1 MNGPANTES
10 DAQKKVRCAIYTR
23 KSTSEGLDMDFNTL
37 DAQREA
43 AEYYIRAMQGEGWE
57 ALPDRYD
64 DGGFTGANTERPALQ
79 RLLADIEAGAVDC
92 IVVYKVDRLSRSL
105 MDFANLLALFDKQ
118 QVTFVSTTQ
127 NFNTTNSMG
136 RLTLNILLSFAQFER
151 EMIAERTRD
160 KMAAARKRGKWL
172 GSRPPYGY
180 LGDREKKQLV
190 VIEEEAERVR
200 TMFRM
205 YLRLGSVNA
214 VATRVNDLG
223 WPKKLH
229 RTKAG
234 KEIGGGK
241 WRDKDVHLVL
251 RNATYLGKVDFKGE
265 LYEGEHEAIV
275 SEELFA
281 RVQSM
286 LSSKACGRGR
296 RRGRNPEYLL
306 QGIAYCGLC
315 DKRITTTAGRGRNKE
330 VYRYYVCSNRGRK
343 GRDGCDHPR
352 LGAEEL
358 EQLVV
363 SRVKARCTDPLL
375 REEIVA
381 RMEVGRV
388 EAMAAI
394 TSERERI
401 VADEAK
407 LHAEGRKLMD
417 AIGSETGTQ
426 GKLLA
431 ERIGEIEARLDVL
444 TNERC
449 SLDAQLRGLQNA
461 TEQVRATVNILEV
474 FDAVWDEFDAAEKQ
488 DLVHL
493 VVKRVVVNEPEGKL
507 DLEFHDLAAPF
518 EPLATEPEDDPDDEQ
533 PPEDNAPTV
542 ASNAPVS
549 AAAMEAS
556 P

>member
-1 MNGPANTES
+1 MNEPPNNGTP
-10 DAQKKVRCAIYTR
+10 KVRCAIYTR
-23 KSTSEGLDMDFNTL
+23 KSTSEGLDSDFNTL

-43 AEYYIRAMQGEGWE
+43 AEYFIRAMAGEGWE
-57 ALPDRYD
+57 ALPHRYD
-64 DGGFTGANTERPALQ
+64 DGGFTGANTDRPALK
-79 RLLADIEAGAVDC
+79 RLLADIEAGEVDC
-92 IVVYKVDRLSRSL
+92 VVVYKVDRLSRSL
-105 MDFANLLALFDKQ
+105 MDFAKLLALFDQKN
-118 QVTFVSTTQ
+118 VTFVSTTQ

-180 LGDREKKQLV
+180 LGDHDKKQLV
-190 VIEEEAERVR
+190 VCKEEAERVR

-214 VATRVNDLG
+214 VAKRINELG

-234 KEIGGGK
+234 REIGGGR
-241 WRDKDVHLVL
+241 WRDKDVHVAL

-281 RVQSM
+281 RVQSV

-306 QGIAYCGLC
+306 QGIAWCGLC

-358 EQLVV
+358 EELVV

-394 TSERERI
+394 TSERARI

-431 ERIGEIEARLDVL
+431 ERIGEIEAQLDVL
-444 TNERC
+444 STERC

-474 FDAVWDEFDAAEKQ
+474 FDAVWDEFEAAEKQ

-518 EPLATEPEDDPDDEQ
+518 EPLATEPEDVPDDEE
-533 PPEDNAPTV
+533 PPDDEAPTV
-542 ASNAPVS
+542 ATSAPVS
-549 AAAMEAS
+549 AAAMEAG

>member
-1 MNGPANTES
+1 MNEPPNNNGAP
-10 DAQKKVRCAIYTR
+10 KVRCAIYTR
-23 KSTSEGLDMDFNTL
+23 KSTSEGLDSDFNTL

-43 AEYYIRAMQGEGWE
+43 AEYFIRAMAGEGWE
-57 ALPDRYD
+57 ALPHRYD
-64 DGGFTGANTERPALQ
+64 DGGFTGANTDRPALK
-79 RLLADIEAGAVDC
+79 RLLADIEAGEVDC
-92 IVVYKVDRLSRSL
+92 VVVYKVDRLSRSL
-105 MDFANLLALFDKQ
+105 MDFAKLLALFDQKD
-118 QVTFVSTTQ
+118 VTFVSTTQ

-180 LGDREKKQLV
+180 LGDHDKKQLV
-190 VIEEEAERVR
+190 VCEEEAERVR

-214 VATRVNDLG
+214 VAKRINDLG
-223 WPKKLH
+223 WMKKGY
-229 RTKAG
+229 RAKTG
-234 KEIGGGK
+234 RVTPPRPY
-241 WRDKDVHLVL
+241 RDKDVHSIL
-251 RNATYLGKVDFKGE
+251 RNVTYLGKVEFNGE

-281 RVQSM
+281 RVQSV
-286 LSSKACGRGR
+286 LTSKACGRGR

-306 QGIAYCGLC
+306 QGIAWCGLC
-315 DKRITTTAGRGRNKE
+315 EKRITTTAGRGRNKE
-330 VYRYYVCSNRGRK
+330 IYRYYVCSNRGRK
-343 GRDGCDHPR
+343 GRYGCDHPR

-407 LHAEGRKLMD
+407 LHAEGRHLMD

-431 ERIGEIEARLDVL
+431 ERIGEIEAQLDVL
-444 TNERC
+444 STQRC

-474 FDAVWDEFDAAEKQ
+474 FDAVWGEFEAAEKQ

-518 EPLATEPEDDPDDEQ
+518 EPLATEPEDEPKDEE
-533 PPEDNAPTV
+533 PPADEAPTMA
-542 ASNAPVS
+542 ASAPVS
-549 AAAMEAS
+549 APAMEAS

>member
-1 MNGPANTES
+1 MNEPPNNGAP
-10 DAQKKVRCAIYTR
+10 KVRCAIYTR
-23 KSTSEGLDMDFNTL
+23 KSTSEGLDSDFNTL

-43 AEYYIRAMQGEGWE
+43 AEYFIRAMAGEGWE
-57 ALPDRYD
+57 ALPHRYD
-64 DGGFTGANTERPALQ
+64 DGGFTGANTDRPALK
-79 RLLADIEAGAVDC
+79 RLLADIEAGEVDC
-92 IVVYKVDRLSRSL
+92 VVVYKVDRLSRSL
-105 MDFANLLALFDKQ
+105 MDFAKLLALFDQKD
-118 QVTFVSTTQ
+118 VTFVSTTQ

-180 LGDREKKQLV
+180 LGDHDKKQLV
-190 VIEEEAERVR
+190 VCEEEAERVR

-214 VATRVNDLG
+214 VAKRINDLG
-223 WPKKLH
+223 WMKKGY
-229 RTKAG
+229 RAKTGRVTPPRKY
-234 KEIGGGK
+234 
-241 WRDKDVHLVL
+241 RDKDVHNIL
-251 RNATYLGKVDFKGE
+251 RNVTYLGKVEFNGE

-281 RVQSM
+281 RVQAV

-306 QGIAYCGLC
+306 QGIAYCGIC
-315 DKRITTTAGRGRNKE
+315 GKRITTTAGRGRNKE
-330 VYRYYVCSNRGRK
+330 IYRYYVCSNRGRK

-352 LGAEEL
+352 LGAAEL

-417 AIGSETGTQ
+417 AIGQDTGTE

-431 ERIGEIEARLDVL
+431 ERIGEIEAQLDVL
-444 TNERC
+444 STERC

-474 FDAVWDEFDAAEKQ
+474 FDAVWDEFEAAEKQ

-518 EPLATEPEDDPDDEQ
+518 EPLATEPEDDPDAEQ
-533 PPEDNAPTV
+533 PPEDDAPTV
-542 ASNAPVS
+542 ATSAPVS
-549 AAAMEAS
+549 APAMEAS

>member
-1 MNGPANTES
+1 MNEPPNINSAR
-10 DAQKKVRCAIYTR
+10 KVRCAIYTR
-23 KSTSEGLDMDFNTL
+23 KSTSEGLDSDFNTL

-43 AEYYIRAMQGEGWE
+43 AEYFIRAMAGEGWE
-57 ALPDRYD
+57 ALPHRYD
-64 DGGFTGANTERPALQ
+64 DGGFTGANTDRPALK
-79 RLLADIEAGAVDC
+79 RLLADIEAGEVDC
-92 IVVYKVDRLSRSL
+92 VVVYKVDRLSRSL
-105 MDFANLLALFDKQ
+105 MDFAKLLALFDQKD
-118 QVTFVSTTQ
+118 VTFVSTTQ

-180 LGDREKKQLV
+180 LGDHDKKQLV
-190 VIEEEAERVR
+190 VCEEEAERVR
-200 TMFRM
+200 TIFRM

-214 VATRVNDLG
+214 VTKRINDLG
-223 WPKKLH
+223 WMKKGY
-229 RTKAG
+229 RAKTGRVTPPRKY
-234 KEIGGGK
+234 
-241 WRDKDVHLVL
+241 RDKDVHTIL
-251 RNATYLGKVDFKGE
+251 RNVTYLGKVEFNGE

-281 RVQSM
+281 RVQAV
-286 LSSKACGRGR
+286 LSSKACGRGS

-306 QGIAYCGLC
+306 QGIAWCGLC
-315 DKRITTTAGRGRNKE
+315 EKRITTTAGRGRNKE
-330 VYRYYVCSNRGRK
+330 TYRYYVCSKRGRK

-388 EAMAAI
+388 DAMAAI

-417 AIGSETGTQ
+417 AIGQDTGTE

-431 ERIGEIEARLDVL
+431 ERIGEIEAQLDVL
-444 TNERC
+444 STERC

-474 FDAVWDEFDAAEKQ
+474 FDAVWDEFEAAEKQ

-518 EPLATEPEDDPDDEQ
+518 EPLATEPEDGPDDQ
-533 PPEDNAPTV
+533 QLPEDDTPTV
-542 ASNAPVS
+542 APSAPVS
-549 AAAMEAS
+549 APAMEAS

>member
-1 MNGPANTES
+1 MNEAPNNGAP
-10 DAQKKVRCAIYTR
+10 KVRCAIYTR
-23 KSTSEGLDMDFNTL
+23 KSTSEGLDSDFNTL

-43 AEYYIRAMQGEGWE
+43 AEYFIRAMAGEGWE
-57 ALPDRYD
+57 ALPHRYD
-64 DGGFTGANTERPALQ
+64 DGGFTGANTDRPALK
-79 RLLADIEAGAVDC
+79 RLLADIEAGEVDC
-92 IVVYKVDRLSRSL
+92 VVVYKVDRLSRSL
-105 MDFANLLALFDKQ
+105 MDFAKLLALFDQKN
-118 QVTFVSTTQ
+118 VTFVSTTQ

-180 LGDREKKQLV
+180 LGDHDKKQLV
-190 VIEEEAERVR
+190 VCEEEAERVR
-200 TMFRM
+200 TIFRM

-214 VATRVNDLG
+214 VTKRINDLG
-223 WPKKLH
+223 WMKKGY
-229 RTKAG
+229 RAKTGRVTPPRKY
-234 KEIGGGK
+234 
-241 WRDKDVHLVL
+241 RDKDVHSIL
-251 RNATYLGKVDFKGE
+251 RNVTYLGKVEFNGE

-281 RVQSM
+281 RVQSV
-286 LSSKACGRGR
+286 LTSKACGRGR

-306 QGIAYCGLC
+306 QGIAWCGLC

-417 AIGSETGTQ
+417 AIGSETGTE

-431 ERIGEIEARLDVL
+431 ERIGEIEAQLDVL
-444 TNERC
+444 STERC

-474 FDAVWDEFDAAEKQ
+474 FDAVWDEFEAAEKQ

-518 EPLATEPEDDPDDEQ
+518 EPLATEPEDDPDHDE
-533 PPEDNAPTV
+533 PPDDEEPAVAP
-542 ASNAPVS
+542 SAPVT
-549 AAAMEAS
+549 APAMEAS

>member
-1 MNGPANTES
+1 MS
-10 DAQKKVRCAIYTR
+10 LRRCAIYTR
-23 KSTSEGLDMDFNTL
+23 KSSEEGLDQDFNSL
-37 DAQREA
+37 EAQREA
-43 AEYYIRAMQGEGWE
+43 CAAYILSQRHEGWRE
-57 ALPDRYD
+57 LPDRYD
-64 DGGFTGANTERPALQ
+64 DGGISGGTMKRPGLT
-79 RLLADIEAGAVDC
+79 RLLADVQAGRIDVV
-92 IVVYKVDRLSRSL
+92 VVYKVDRLSRSL
-105 MDFANLLALFDKQ
+105 MDFAKLLALFDQKD
-118 QVTFVSTTQ
+118 VTFVSTTQ

-180 LGDREKKQLV
+180 LGDHDKRQLV
-190 VIEEEAERVR
+190 VCEEEAERVR

-214 VATRVNDLG
+214 VAKRINDLG
-223 WPKKLH
+223 WMKKGY
-229 RTKAG
+229 RAKTGRVTPPRKY
-234 KEIGGGK
+234 
-241 WRDKDVHLVL
+241 RDKDVHTIL
-251 RNATYLGKVDFKGE
+251 RNVSYLGKVEFNGE

-281 RVQSM
+281 RVQSV
-286 LSSKACGRGR
+286 LTSKACGRGR

-306 QGIAYCGLC
+306 QGIAWCGLC
-315 DKRITTTAGRGRNKE
+315 EKRITTTAGRGRNKE
-330 VYRYYVCSNRGRK
+330 LYRYYVCSNRGRK
-343 GRDGCDHPR
+343 GRDGCTHPR

-375 REEIVA
+375 LEEIVA

-417 AIGSETGTQ
+417 AIGQDTGTE

-431 ERIGEIEARLDVL
+431 ERIGEIEAQLDVL
-444 TNERC
+444 STERC

-461 TEQVRATVNILEV
+461 TEQVRATVDILEV
-474 FDAVWDEFDAAEKQ
+474 FDAVWDEFEAAEKQ

-518 EPLATEPEDDPDDEQ
+518 EPLATEPEDEPDDEE
-533 PPEDNAPTV
+533 PPEDDASAV
-542 ASNAPVS
+542 ATSAPVS
-549 AAAMEAS
+549 AQEMEAS

>member
-1 MNGPANTES
+1 MA
-10 DAQKKVRCAIYTR
+10 
-23 KSTSEGLDMDFNTL
+23 
-37 DAQREA
+37 
-43 AEYYIRAMQGEGWE
+43 GEGWE
-57 ALPDRYD
+57 ALPHRYD
-64 DGGFTGANTERPALQ
+64 DGGFTGANTDRPALK
-79 RLLADIEAGAVDC
+79 RLLADIEAGEVDC
-92 IVVYKVDRLSRSL
+92 VVVYKVDRLSRSL
-105 MDFANLLALFDKQ
+105 MDFAKLLALFDQKNI
-118 QVTFVSTTQ
+118 TFVSTTQ

-180 LGDREKKQLV
+180 LGDHDKKQLV
-190 VIEEEAERVR
+190 VCEEEAERVR

-214 VATRVNDLG
+214 VAKRINDLG
-223 WPKKLH
+223 WMKKGY
-229 RTKAG
+229 RAKTGRVTPPRKY
-234 KEIGGGK
+234 
-241 WRDKDVHLVL
+241 RDKDVHSIL
-251 RNATYLGKVDFKGE
+251 RNVTYLGKVEFKGE
-265 LYEGEHEAIV
+265 IYEGEHEAIV

-281 RVQSM
+281 RVQSV

-306 QGIAYCGLC
+306 QGIAWCGLC

-394 TSERERI
+394 TSERGRI

-407 LHAEGRKLMD
+407 LHAEGRMLMD

-431 ERIGEIEARLDVL
+431 ERIGEIEAQLDVL
-444 TNERC
+444 STERC

-461 TEQVRATVNILEV
+461 TEQVRATVDILEV
-474 FDAVWDEFDAAEKQ
+474 FDAVWDEFEAAEKQ

-493 VVKRVVVNEPEGKL
+493 VVKRVVINEPEGKL

-518 EPLATEPEDDPDDEQ
+518 PEAVDRRPETGGENIDPAEVMH
-533 PPEDNAPTV
+533 A
-542 ASNAPVS
+542 
-549 AAAMEAS
+549 
-556 P
+556 

>member
-1 MNGPANTES
+1 VVE
-10 DAQKKVRCAIYTR
+10 QVVV
-23 KSTSEGLDMDFNTL
+23 GL
-37 DAQREA
+37 
-43 AEYYIRAMQGEGWE
+43 
-57 ALPDRYD
+57 
-64 DGGFTGANTERPALQ
+64 
-79 RLLADIEAGAVDC
+79 AGAERAVDEDQ
-92 IVVYKVDRLSRSL
+92 KD
-105 MDFANLLALFDKQ
+105 
-118 QVTFVSTTQ
+118 VTFVSTTQ

-180 LGDREKKQLV
+180 LGDHDKKQLV

-214 VATRVNDLG
+214 VAKRINDLG
-223 WPKKLH
+223 WMKKGY
-229 RTKAG
+229 RAKTGRVTPPRKY
-234 KEIGGGK
+234 
-241 WRDKDVHLVL
+241 RDKDVHTIL
-251 RNATYLGKVDFKGE
+251 RNVTYLGKVEFNGE

-281 RVQSM
+281 RVQSV

-306 QGIAYCGLC
+306 QGIAWCGLC
-315 DKRITTTAGRGRNKE
+315 GKRITTTAGRGRNKE
-330 VYRYYVCSNRGRK
+330 VYRYYLCSNRGRK

-358 EQLVV
+358 EELVV
-363 SRVKARCTDPLL
+363 SRVKARCTEPLL

-444 TNERC
+444 TTERC

-474 FDAVWDEFDAAEKQ
+474 FDTVWDEFEAAEKQ

-518 EPLATEPEDDPDDEQ
+518 EPLATEPEDEPDDEEQ
-533 PPEDNAPTV
+533 PDDEAPAV
-542 ASNAPVS
+542 APSAPVS
-549 AAAMEAS
+549 AQAMEAS

>member
-1 MNGPANTES
+1 MNGPANAEANAPTRI
-10 DAQKKVRCAIYTR
+10 RCAIYTR

-57 ALPDRYD
+57 ALPNRYD

-160 KMAAARKRGKWL
+160 KMGAARKRGKWL
-172 GSRPPYGY
+172 GSRPCYGY
-180 LGDREKKQLV
+180 YGDREKKRLV
-190 VIEEEAERVR
+190 VLEEEAERVR
-200 TMFRM
+200 AIFGL

-214 VATRVNDLG
+214 VAQRLNELG
-223 WPKKLH
+223 WEKKLY

-234 KEIGGGK
+234 REIGGGE

-251 RNATYLGKVDFKGE
+251 RNPTYLGKVAFKGE
-265 LYEGEHEAIV
+265 LYEGEHAAIV
-275 SEELFA
+275 SETLFD
-281 RVQSM
+281 RVQM
-286 LSSKACGRGR
+286 TLSSKACGRGK
-296 RRGRNPEYLL
+296 RRGRNPDYLL
-306 QGIAYCGLC
+306 QGIIYCGLC
-315 DKRITTTAGRGRNKE
+315 DQRITTTTGRGRKGE
-330 VYRYYVCSNRGRK
+330 TYRYYVCSKRGRK
-343 GRDGCDHPR
+343 GRGGCAHPR
-352 LGAEEL
+352 LAAEEL

-363 SRVKARCTDPLL
+363 DRVKARCTDPLL

-381 RMEVGRV
+381 RMETGRT
-388 EAMAAI
+388 EASAAI
-394 TSERERI
+394 EKERAAV
-401 VADEAK
+401 VAAEAG
-407 LHAEGRKLMD
+407 LHAEGRRLME
-417 AIGSETGTQ
+417 AIGKDGTGPT

-431 ERIGEIEARLDVL
+431 ERIGELEAQLDVL
-444 TNERC
+444 STKRC
-449 SLDAQLRGLQNA
+449 TLDAQLRGLRA
-461 TEQVRATVNILEV
+461 AVEQVRETVSIIEV
-474 FDAVWDEFDAAEKQ
+474 FDTVWDEFEALERQ

-493 VVKRVVVNEPEGKL
+493 IVKRVTVNEPEGKL
-507 DLEFHDLAAPF
+507 DLEFHDLASPF
-518 EPLATEPEDDPDDEQ
+518 EPLVPAPVEPDPDDD
-533 PPEDNAPTV
+533 PPPAATCADVGAP
-542 ASNAPVS
+542 P
-549 AAAMEAS
+549 MEAS

>member
-1 MNGPANTES
+1 MNEPPNNRAP
-10 DAQKKVRCAIYTR
+10 KVRCAIYTR
-23 KSTSEGLDMDFNTL
+23 KSTSEGLDSDFNTL

-43 AEYYIRAMQGEGWE
+43 AEYFIRAMAGEGWE
-57 ALPDRYD
+57 ALPHRYD
-64 DGGFTGANTERPALQ
+64 DGGFTGANTDRPALK

-92 IVVYKVDRLSRSL
+92 VVVYKVDRLSRSL
-105 MDFANLLALFDKQ
+105 MDFAKLLALFDQKD
-118 QVTFVSTTQ
+118 VTFVSTTQ

-180 LGDREKKQLV
+180 LGDHDKRQLV
-190 VIEEEAERVR
+190 VCEEEAERVR

-214 VATRVNDLG
+214 VAKRINDLG
-223 WPKKLH
+223 WMKKGY
-229 RTKAG
+229 RAKTGRVTPPRKY
-234 KEIGGGK
+234 
-241 WRDKDVHLVL
+241 RDKDVHTIL
-251 RNATYLGKVDFKGE
+251 RNVSYLGKVEFNGE

-281 RVQSM
+281 RVQSV
-286 LSSKACGRGR
+286 LTSKACGRGR

-306 QGIAYCGLC
+306 QGIAWCGLC
-315 DKRITTTAGRGRNKE
+315 EKRITTTAGRGRNKE
-330 VYRYYVCSNRGRK
+330 LYRYYVCSNRGRK
-343 GRDGCDHPR
+343 GRDGCTHPR

-375 REEIVA
+375 LEEIVA

-417 AIGSETGTQ
+417 AIGQDTGTE

-431 ERIGEIEARLDVL
+431 ERIGEIEAQLDVL
-444 TNERC
+444 STERC

-461 TEQVRATVNILEV
+461 TEQVRATVDILEV
-474 FDAVWDEFDAAEKQ
+474 FDAVWDEFEAAEKQ

-518 EPLATEPEDDPDDEQ
+518 EPLATEPEDEPDDEE
-533 PPEDNAPTV
+533 PPEDDASAV
-542 ASNAPVS
+542 ATSAPVS
-549 AAAMEAS
+549 AQEMEAS

>member
-1 MNGPANTES
+1 MNEPPNNNGAS
-10 DAQKKVRCAIYTR
+10 KVRCAIYTR
-23 KSTSEGLDMDFNTL
+23 KSTSEGLDSDFNTL

-43 AEYYIRAMQGEGWE
+43 AEYFIRAMAGEGWE
-57 ALPDRYD
+57 ALPHRYD
-64 DGGFTGANTERPALQ
+64 DGGFTGANTDRPALK
-79 RLLADIEAGAVDC
+79 RLLADIEAGEVDC
-92 IVVYKVDRLSRSL
+92 VVVYKVDRLSRSL
-105 MDFANLLALFDKQ
+105 MDFAKLLALFDQKN
-118 QVTFVSTTQ
+118 VTFVSTTQ

-180 LGDREKKQLV
+180 LGDHDKKQLV
-190 VIEEEAERVR
+190 VCEQEAERVR
-200 TMFRM
+200 TIFRM

-214 VATRVNDLG
+214 VAKRINDLG
-223 WPKKLH
+223 WMKKGY
-229 RTKAG
+229 RAKTGRVTPPRKY
-234 KEIGGGK
+234 
-241 WRDKDVHLVL
+241 RDKDVHSIL
-251 RNATYLGKVDFKGE
+251 RNVTYLGKVEFNGE

-281 RVQSM
+281 RVQSV
-286 LSSKACGRGR
+286 LTSKACGRGR

-306 QGIAYCGLC
+306 QGIAWCGLC

-407 LHAEGRKLMD
+407 LHAEGRNLMD

-431 ERIGEIEARLDVL
+431 ERISEIEAQLDML
-444 TNERC
+444 STERC

-461 TEQVRATVNILEV
+461 TEQVRATVDILEV
-474 FDAVWDEFDAAEKQ
+474 FDAVWDEFEAAEKQ

-493 VVKRVVVNEPEGKL
+493 AVKRVVVNEPEGKL

-518 EPLATEPEDDPDDEQ
+518 EPLATEPDDGPDDKEPPDDE
-533 PPEDNAPTV
+533 APMV
-542 ASNAPVS
+542 ATSAPVS
-549 AAAMEAS
+549 ATAMERS

>member
-1 MNGPANTES
+1 MNEPPNNGA
-10 DAQKKVRCAIYTR
+10 AKVRCAIYTR
-23 KSTSEGLDMDFNTL
+23 KSTSEGLDSDFNTL

-43 AEYYIRAMQGEGWE
+43 AEYFIRAMAGEGWE
-57 ALPDRYD
+57 ALPHRYD
-64 DGGFTGANTERPALQ
+64 DGGFTGANTDRPALK
-79 RLLADIEAGAVDC
+79 RLLADIEAGEVGC
-92 IVVYKVDRLSRSL
+92 VVVYKVDRLSRSL
-105 MDFANLLALFDKQ
+105 MDFAKLLALFDQKD
-118 QVTFVSTTQ
+118 VTFVSTTQ

-151 EMIAERTRD
+151 EMIAERTRN

-180 LGDREKKQLV
+180 LGDHDKKQLV
-190 VIEEEAERVR
+190 VCEEEAERVR
-200 TMFRM
+200 TIFRM

-214 VATRVNDLG
+214 VAKRINDLG
-223 WPKKLH
+223 WMKKGY
-229 RTKAG
+229 RAKTG
-234 KEIGGGK
+234 RVTPPRQY
-241 WRDKDVHLVL
+241 RDKDVHSIL
-251 RNATYLGKVDFKGE
+251 RNVTYLGKVEFNGE

-281 RVQSM
+281 RVQSV
-286 LSSKACGRGR
+286 LTSKACGRGR

-306 QGIAYCGLC
+306 QGIAWCGLC
-315 DKRITTTAGRGRNKE
+315 EKRITTTAGRGRNKE
-330 VYRYYVCSNRGRK
+330 IYRYYVCSNRGRK

-375 REEIVA
+375 RQEIVA

-388 EAMAAI
+388 DAMAAI

-407 LHAEGRKLMD
+407 LHAEGRNLMD

-431 ERIGEIEARLDVL
+431 ERIGEIEAQLDVL
-444 TNERC
+444 STERC

-461 TEQVRATVNILEV
+461 TEQVRATVDILEV
-474 FDAVWDEFDAAEKQ
+474 FDAVWDEFEAAEKQ

-507 DLEFHDLAAPF
+507 DLEFHDLATPF
-518 EPLATEPEDDPDDEQ
+518 EPLATEPEDEPDDE
-533 PPEDNAPTV
+533 APTV
-542 ASNAPVS
+542 ATSAPVS
-549 AAAMEAS
+549 APAMEAS

>member
-1 MNGPANTES
+1 MNEAPNNGGR
-10 DAQKKVRCAIYTR
+10 KVRCAIYTR
-23 KSTSEGLDMDFNTL
+23 KSTSEGLDSDFNTL

-43 AEYYIRAMQGEGWE
+43 AEYFIRAMAGEGWE
-57 ALPDRYD
+57 ALPQHYD
-64 DGGFTGANTERPALQ
+64 DGGFTGANTDRPALK
-79 RLLADIEAGAVDC
+79 RLLADIEAGEVDC
-92 IVVYKVDRLSRSL
+92 VVVYKVDRLSRSL
-105 MDFANLLALFDKQ
+105 MDFAKLLALFDQKD
-118 QVTFVSTTQ
+118 VTFVSTTQ

-180 LGDREKKQLV
+180 LGDRDKKQLV
-190 VIEEEAERVR
+190 VCEEEAERVR

-214 VATRVNDLG
+214 VAKRINDLG
-223 WPKKLH
+223 WMKKGY
-229 RTKAG
+229 RAKTGRVTPPRKY
-234 KEIGGGK
+234 
-241 WRDKDVHLVL
+241 RDKDVHTIL
-251 RNATYLGKVDFKGE
+251 RNVTYLGKVEFNGE

-281 RVQSM
+281 RVQSV
-286 LSSKACGRGR
+286 LSSKACGRGT
-296 RRGRNPEYLL
+296 RRGRNPDYLL

-315 DKRITTTAGRGRNKE
+315 DKRITTTAGRGRNRE

-343 GRDGCDHPR
+343 GRDGCTHPR

-417 AIGSETGTQ
+417 AIGSETGTE
-426 GKLLA
+426 GRLLA
-431 ERIGEIEARLDVL
+431 ERIGEIEAQLDVL
-444 TNERC
+444 STERC

-474 FDAVWDEFDAAEKQ
+474 FDAVWDEFEAAEKQ

-518 EPLATEPEDDPDDEQ
+518 EPLATEPEYDPGDDEPPDDDE
-533 PPEDNAPTV
+533 APTT
-542 ASNAPVS
+542 ATRAPVS
-549 AAAMEAS
+549 APAMEAS

>member
-1 MNGPANTES
+1 MNEPPNNNGAP
-10 DAQKKVRCAIYTR
+10 KVRCAIYTR
-23 KSTSEGLDMDFNTL
+23 KSTSEGLDSDFNTL

-43 AEYYIRAMQGEGWE
+43 AEYFIRAMAGEGWE
-57 ALPDRYD
+57 ALPHRYD
-64 DGGFTGANTERPALQ
+64 DGGFTGANTDRPALK
-79 RLLADIEAGAVDC
+79 RLLADIEAGEVDC
-92 IVVYKVDRLSRSL
+92 VVVYKVDRLSRSL
-105 MDFANLLALFDKQ
+105 MDFAKLLAAFDQKD
-118 QVTFVSTTQ
+118 VTFVSTTQ

-180 LGDREKKQLV
+180 LGDHDKKQLV
-190 VIEEEAERVR
+190 VCEEEAERVR
-200 TMFRM
+200 TIFRM

-214 VATRVNDLG
+214 VAKRINDLG
-223 WPKKLH
+223 WMKKGYH
-229 RTKAG
+229 AKTGRVTPPRQY
-234 KEIGGGK
+234 
-241 WRDKDVHLVL
+241 RDKDVHSIL
-251 RNATYLGKVDFKGE
+251 RNVTYLGKVEFNGE

-281 RVQSM
+281 RVQSV
-286 LSSKACGRGR
+286 LTSKACGRGR

-306 QGIAYCGLC
+306 QGIAWCGLC

-330 VYRYYVCSNRGRK
+330 IYRYYVCSNRGRK

-417 AIGSETGTQ
+417 AIGSETGSQ

-431 ERIGEIEARLDVL
+431 ERIGEIEAQLDVL
-444 TNERC
+444 STERC

-461 TEQVRATVNILEV
+461 TEQVRATVDILEV
-474 FDAVWDEFDAAEKQ
+474 FDAVWDEFEAAEKQ

-518 EPLATEPEDDPDDEQ
+518 EPLAAEPEGDPDDKE
-533 PPEDNAPTV
+533 PPDDEAPTV
-542 ASNAPVS
+542 ATSGPVS
-549 AAAMEAS
+549 APAMEAS

>member
-1 MNGPANTES
+1 MNEPPNNGA
-10 DAQKKVRCAIYTR
+10 AKVRCAIYTR
-23 KSTSEGLDMDFNTL
+23 KSTSEGLDSDFNTL

-43 AEYYIRAMQGEGWE
+43 AEYFIRAMAGEGWE
-57 ALPDRYD
+57 ALPHRYD
-64 DGGFTGANTERPALQ
+64 DGGFTGANTDRPALK
-79 RLLADIEAGAVDC
+79 RLLADIEAGEVDC
-92 IVVYKVDRLSRSL
+92 VVVYKVDRLSRSL
-105 MDFANLLALFDKQ
+105 MDFAKLLALFDQKD
-118 QVTFVSTTQ
+118 VTFVSTTQ

-180 LGDREKKQLV
+180 LGDHDKKQLV
-190 VIEEEAERVR
+190 VCEEEAERVR

-214 VATRVNDLG
+214 VAKRMNDLG

-234 KEIGGGK
+234 REIGGGR
-241 WRDKDVHLVL
+241 WRDKDVHVAL

-281 RVQSM
+281 RVQSV

-306 QGIAYCGLC
+306 QGIAWCGLC

-330 VYRYYVCSNRGRK
+330 AYRYYVCSNRGRK

-358 EQLVV
+358 EELVV

-394 TSERERI
+394 TSERARI

-431 ERIGEIEARLDVL
+431 ERIGEIEAQLDVL
-444 TNERC
+444 STERC

-474 FDAVWDEFDAAEKQ
+474 FDAVWDEFEAAEKQ

-518 EPLATEPEDDPDDEQ
+518 EPLATEPEDDTGDEEPPDND
-533 PPEDNAPTV
+533 PPAAAP
-542 ASNAPVS
+542 SAPVS

>member
-1 MNGPANTES
+1 MNEPPNNGAR
-10 DAQKKVRCAIYTR
+10 KVRCAIYTR
-23 KSTSEGLDMDFNTL
+23 KSTSEGLDSDFNTL

-43 AEYYIRAMQGEGWE
+43 AEYFIRAMAGEGWE
-57 ALPDRYD
+57 ALPHRYD
-64 DGGFTGANTERPALQ
+64 DGGFTGANTDRPALK
-79 RLLADIEAGAVDC
+79 RLLADIEAGDVDC
-92 IVVYKVDRLSRSL
+92 VVVYKVDRLSRSL
-105 MDFANLLALFDKQ
+105 MDFAKLLALFDQKD
-118 QVTFVSTTQ
+118 VTFVSTTQ

-180 LGDREKKQLV
+180 LGDHDKKQLV
-190 VIEEEAERVR
+190 VSEEEAERVR
-200 TMFRM
+200 TIFRM

-214 VATRVNDLG
+214 VAKRISDLG
-223 WPKKLH
+223 WMKKGY
-229 RTKAG
+229 RAKTGRVTPPRKY
-234 KEIGGGK
+234 
-241 WRDKDVHLVL
+241 RDKDVHNIL
-251 RNATYLGKVDFKGE
+251 RNVTYLGKVEFNGE

-281 RVQSM
+281 RVQAV

-315 DKRITTTAGRGRNKE
+315 NKRITTTAGRGRNKE
-330 VYRYYVCSNRGRK
+330 VYRYYICSNRGRK
-343 GRDGCDHPR
+343 GRDGCTHPR

-401 VADEAK
+401 VADEAE

-417 AIGSETGTQ
+417 AIGSDTGTE

-431 ERIGEIEARLDVL
+431 ERIGEIEAQLDL
-444 TNERC
+444 LSTERC

-518 EPLATEPEDDPDDEQ
+518 EPLATEPEDDPDAEE
-533 PPEDNAPTV
+533 PPEDDAPTM
-542 ASNAPVS
+542 ATSAPVS
-549 AAAMEAS
+549 APAMEAS

>member
-1 MNGPANTES
+1 MNEPPNNGAP
-10 DAQKKVRCAIYTR
+10 KVRCAIYTR
-23 KSTSEGLDMDFNTL
+23 KSTSEGLDSDFNTL

-43 AEYYIRAMQGEGWE
+43 AEYFIRAMAGEGWE
-57 ALPDRYD
+57 ALPHRYD
-64 DGGFTGANTERPALQ
+64 DGGFTGANTDRPALK
-79 RLLADIEAGAVDC
+79 RLLADIEAGEVDC
-92 IVVYKVDRLSRSL
+92 VVVYKVDRLSRSL
-105 MDFANLLALFDKQ
+105 MDFAKLLALFDQKD
-118 QVTFVSTTQ
+118 VTFVSTTQ

>member
-1 MNGPANTES
+1 MNEPPNNGAR
-10 DAQKKVRCAIYTR
+10 KVRCAIYTR
-23 KSTSEGLDMDFNTL
+23 KSTSEGLDSDFNTL

-43 AEYYIRAMQGEGWE
+43 AEYFIRAMAGEGWE
-57 ALPDRYD
+57 ALPHRYD
-64 DGGFTGANTERPALQ
+64 DGGFTGANTDRPALK
-79 RLLADIEAGAVDC
+79 RLLADIEAGEVDC
-92 IVVYKVDRLSRSL
+92 VVVYKVDRLSRSL
-105 MDFANLLALFDKQ
+105 MDFAKLLALFDQKD
-118 QVTFVSTTQ
+118 VTFVSTTQ

-180 LGDREKKQLV
+180 LGDHDKKQLV

-214 VATRVNDLG
+214 VAKRINDLG
-223 WPKKLH
+223 WMKKGY
-229 RTKAG
+229 RAKTGRVTPPRKY
-234 KEIGGGK
+234 
-241 WRDKDVHLVL
+241 RDKDVHTIL
-251 RNATYLGKVDFKGE
+251 RNVTYLGKVEFNGE
-265 LYEGEHEAIV
+265 LYEGEHEGIV

-281 RVQSM
+281 RVQSV
-286 LSSKACGRGR
+286 LSSKACGRGS

-306 QGIAYCGLC
+306 QGIAWCGLC

-330 VYRYYVCSNRGRK
+330 LYRYYVCSNRGRK

-431 ERIGEIEARLDVL
+431 ERIGEIEAQLDVL
-444 TNERC
+444 STERC

-474 FDAVWDEFDAAEKQ
+474 FDAVWDEFEAAEKQ

-518 EPLATEPEDDPDDEQ
+518 EPLAAEPEDDPDDEE
-533 PPEDNAPTV
+533 PPEDDAPTV
-542 ASNAPVS
+542 ATSAPVS

-556 P
+556 L

>member
-1 MNGPANTES
+1 MNEPPNNGAP
-10 DAQKKVRCAIYTR
+10 KVRCAIYTR
-23 KSTSEGLDMDFNTL
+23 KSTSEGLDSDFNTL

-43 AEYYIRAMQGEGWE
+43 AEYFIRAMAGEGWE
-57 ALPDRYD
+57 ALPHRYD
-64 DGGFTGANTERPALQ
+64 DGGFTGANTDRPALK
-79 RLLADIEAGAVDC
+79 RLLADIEAGEVDC
-92 IVVYKVDRLSRSL
+92 VVVYKVDRLSRSL
-105 MDFANLLALFDKQ
+105 MDFAKLLALFDQKN
-118 QVTFVSTTQ
+118 VTFVSTTQ

-180 LGDREKKQLV
+180 LGDHDKKQLV
-190 VIEEEAERVR
+190 VCEEEAERVR
-200 TMFRM
+200 TIFRM

-214 VATRVNDLG
+214 VAKRINDLG
-223 WPKKLH
+223 WMKKGY
-229 RTKAG
+229 RAKTG
-234 KEIGGGK
+234 RVTPPRQY
-241 WRDKDVHLVL
+241 RDKDVHSIL
-251 RNATYLGKVDFKGE
+251 RNVTYLGKVEFNGE

-281 RVQSM
+281 RVQSV
-286 LSSKACGRGR
+286 LTSKACGRGR

-306 QGIAYCGLC
+306 QGIAWCGLC
-315 DKRITTTAGRGRNKE
+315 GKRITTTAGRGRNKE
-330 VYRYYVCSNRGRK
+330 IYRYYVCSNRGRK

-381 RMEVGRV
+381 RMKVGRV

-417 AIGSETGTQ
+417 AIGSETGNE

-431 ERIGEIEARLDVL
+431 ERIGEIETQLDVL
-444 TNERC
+444 STERC

-474 FDAVWDEFDAAEKQ
+474 FDAVWDEFEAAEKQ

-507 DLEFHDLAAPF
+507 DLEFHYLAAPF
-518 EPLATEPEDDPDDEQ
+518 EPLEDESDDDE
-533 PPEDNAPTV
+533 PPEEDAQPVAPSV
-542 ASNAPVS
+542 PVS
-549 AAAMEAS
+549 PPAMEAS

>member
-1 MNGPANTES
+1 MNEPPNNQGAP
-10 DAQKKVRCAIYTR
+10 KVRCAIYTR
-23 KSTSEGLDMDFNTL
+23 KSTSEGLDSDFNTL

-43 AEYYIRAMQGEGWE
+43 AEYFIRAMAGEGWE
-57 ALPDRYD
+57 ALPHRYD
-64 DGGFTGANTERPALQ
+64 DGGFTGANTDRPALK
-79 RLLADIEAGAVDC
+79 RLLADIEAGEVDC
-92 IVVYKVDRLSRSL
+92 VVVYKVDRLSRSL
-105 MDFANLLALFDKQ
+105 MDFAKLLALFDQKD
-118 QVTFVSTTQ
+118 VTFVSTTQ

-180 LGDREKKQLV
+180 LGDHDKKLLV
-190 VIEEEAERVR
+190 VCEEEAGRVR

-214 VATRVNDLG
+214 VAKRINDLG
-223 WPKKLH
+223 WMKKGY
-229 RTKAG
+229 RAKTGRVTPPRKY
-234 KEIGGGK
+234 
-241 WRDKDVHLVL
+241 RDKDVHSIL
-251 RNATYLGKVDFKGE
+251 RNVTYLGKVEFNGE

-281 RVQSM
+281 RVQSV

-306 QGIAYCGLC
+306 QGIAWCGLC

-330 VYRYYVCSNRGRK
+330 IYRYYVCSNRGRK

-417 AIGSETGTQ
+417 AIGQESGAE

-431 ERIGEIEARLDVL
+431 ERIGEIEAQLDVL
-444 TNERC
+444 STERC

-474 FDAVWDEFDAAEKQ
+474 FDAVWDEFEAAEKQ

-533 PPEDNAPTV
+533 PPEDDAPTM
-542 ASNAPVS
+542 ATSAPVS
-549 AAAMEAS
+549 APAMEAS